1 MTTTL
6 ASGAAAHAAADAL
19 ATPVHNPRRVSSV
32 RPSFSTFQE
41 SHRRS
46 RAASRSSQHH
56 FEDADIKLPSLV
68 PGIRPAYSTPLP
80 VLPMIV
86 LCLAMLSELLSANLS
101 QPFMLNMVEK
111 FFLAK
116 GHDPKDDLDALVGL
130 WTGNLVSVFYITQ
143 FLTSLLWSSIAD
155 RHGRRAVLVASML
168 GNGIALLMFGTS
180 QSLPEAICVRLIQG
194 IFGGAIGVF
203 RGSVRDLTDDTNA
216 TRAYAM
222 LGFSWG
228 LGGVIGPVIG
238 GVFESPA
245 VNWSGTFLSRIPVFE
260 RLPYF
265 LPTLLG
271 GSIMFVGAVLA
282 CFLSWDGGV
291 RGGQRIQLEV
301 EKDEPLAAARDE
313 TPVPSRRPTI
323 SQALRI
329 NNPGDLLSPTSHE
342 GTPIGG
348 SMHGQTP
355 GYSSSHVP
363 QYGQSATRPMHR
375 HESMASIGTAY
386 GYGGIRSKHPTLAA
400 RRAIEAARRR
410 TAADGGSGSV
420 GAEDADRNVS
430 FATKLL
436 LANEE
441 NNFNINDLWLSAAVA
456 QDTAVFDDDDEY
468 DEDLDDDDE
477 IMETQDGN
485 LVDLDDASSSV
496 VAAEDSSSGT
506 PLHSAFS
513 STTTHLDSPSHTH
526 FPRNR
531 TASHRYGRSRVFS
544 TASTSA
550 GFRAPSGMSS
560 RRQSGSSNVVPAI
573 FSNTGLASTPG
584 IAAFEE
590 PAEDG
595 SDLFSPTGTVR
606 RMPALTAI
614 SEQQQ
619 SSPVESS
626 SASTQVAEKP
636 TSRWKLLPL
645 LVIAQ
650 YGLLACHDSAHAQI
664 FLSFIITPYKSGGVG
679 VTPANYSVFVA
690 IMCVGQLVYQFYL
703 FPRLGP
709 PLGRYSMLQMFR
721 IGCWLYVPGYLLVPL
736 LHPIASPD
744 SPGNFITMTSM
755 SLISALRYCG
765 GTFAY
770 TAIMILINAMSPP
783 HLVGLSNGLA
793 QSTVSMARFFGPA
806 IGGAIW
812 SSAIGGNPSGYPNAF
827 YIVTIIATIQCLG
840 TFFIR

>member
-1 MTTTL
+1 MTSTS
-6 ASGAAAHAAADAL
+6 ASGAGAHAAADAL
-19 ATPVHNPRRVSSV
+19 ATPVHHTRRVSSV
-32 RPSFSTFQE
+32 RPSFSTFRE
-41 SHRRS
+41 THRRS
-46 RAASRSSQHH
+46 RAASRSSHHH
-56 FEDADIKLPSLV
+56 FEDEDIKLPSLV

-80 VLPMIV
+80 VLPMVV
-86 LCLAMLSELLSANLS
+86 LCIAMLSELLSANLS

-116 GHDPKDDLDALVGL
+116 GHSREDDLEATVGL

-143 FLTSLLWSSIAD
+143 FFTSLLWSSIAD

-203 RGSVRDLTDDTNA
+203 RGSIRDLTDDTNA

-228 LGGVIGPVIG
+228 LGGVVGPVIG
-238 GVFESPA
+238 GMFESPA
-245 VNWSGTFLSRIPVFE
+245 VNWPNTFFGRIAIFK

-271 GSIMFVGAVLA
+271 GSIMFIGAVLA

-301 EKDEPLAAARDE
+301 EKDEPLAPPRGE
-313 TPVPSRRPTI
+313 TPGPARPPS

-329 NNPGDLLSPTSHE
+329 NNPGGLLSPTAHE
-342 GTPIGG
+342 GTPFGG
-348 SMHGQTP
+348 SVYGQTP
-355 GYSSSHVP
+355 GYSTSHVP
-363 QYGQSATRPMHR
+363 QYGQSVPRTVPR
-375 HESMASIGTAY
+375 HESIASIGTAY

-400 RRAIEAARRR
+400 RRAIEAARRLS
-410 TAADGGSGSV
+410 AAQGRGSV

-436 LANEE
+436 LANED
-441 NNFNINDLWLSAAVA
+441 NTFNINDLWLSAAVA

-468 DEDLDDDDE
+468 DEDIMDEDDDTRDN
-477 IMETQDGN
+477 N
-485 LVDLDDASSSV
+485 LVDLDDAESSV
-496 VAAEDSSSGT
+496 ADTEDNLQSG
-506 PLHSAFS
+506 FS
-513 STTTHLDSPSHTH
+513 SPVTQLGSPSRGT
-526 FPRNR
+526 FSRTR
-531 TASHRYGRSRVFS
+531 TASLRYGRPRVFS
-544 TASTSA
+544 TASTTA
-550 GFRAPSGMSS
+550 GFRRPSGVSS
-560 RRQSGSSNVVPAI
+560 RRHSGSSNVVPAI
-573 FSNTGLASTPG
+573 FSNTGLSSTPG
-584 IAAFEE
+584 ITPYDES
-590 PAEDG
+590 AEDG
-595 SDLFSPTGTVR
+595 TDLFSPTGTVR
-606 RMPALTAI
+606 RIGVPALTAI
-614 SEQQQ
+614 HEQQQ
-619 SSPVESS
+619 SPTASS
-626 SASTQVAEKP
+626 SSSTQVAEKP
-636 TSRWKLLPL
+636 ASRWKLLPL

-650 YGLLACHDSAHAQI
+650 YGLLACHDSAHGQI

-690 IMCVGQLVYQFYL
+690 IMCVGQLIYQFYL

-709 PLGRYSMLQMFR
+709 PLGRFSMLQMFR
-721 IGCWLYVPGYLLVPL
+721 LGCLLYVPGYLLVPL
-736 LHPIASPD
+736 LHPIASPT

-770 TAIMILINAMSPP
+770 TAIMILINAMTPP
-783 HLVGLSNGLA
+783 HLVGLANGLA

-806 IGGAIW
+806 LGGAIW
-812 SSAIGGNPSGYPNAF
+812 SSAIGGNPAGYPRAF
-827 YIVTIIATIQCLG
+827 YTVALISAVQCLG
-840 TFFIR
+840 SFLIR

>member
-1 MTTTL
+1 MTSTS
-6 ASGAAAHAAADAL
+6 ASGAGASAAADAL

-32 RPSFSTFQE
+32 RPSFSTFHE
-41 SHRRS
+41 PHRRS
-46 RAASRSSQHH
+46 RAASRSSHHH
-56 FEDADIKLPSLV
+56 FDDGDFKLPSLV

-86 LCLAMLSELLSANLS
+86 LCIAMLSELLSANLS

-111 FFLAK
+111 FFLDK
-116 GHDPKDDLDALVGL
+116 GHAPEDDLDATVGL

-168 GNGIALLMFGTS
+168 GNGVALLMFGTS
-180 QSLPEAICVRLIQG
+180 QSLSEAICVRLIQG

-228 LGGVIGPVIG
+228 LGGVVGPVIG

-245 VNWSGTFLSRIPVFE
+245 VNWPGTFLGRIPMFE

-301 EKDEPLAAARDE
+301 EKDEPLAAARGE
-313 TPVPSRRPTI
+313 TPAPSRRPTV
-323 SQALRI
+323 SQAMRI
-329 NNPGDLLSPTSHE
+329 NNPGGLLSPAAHE
-342 GTPIGG
+342 GTPLGD
-348 SMHGQTP
+348 SMYGQTQ
-355 GYSSSHVP
+355 GYSSSQAP
-363 QYGQSATRPMHR
+363 RYGQSAPRPMPR
-375 HESMASIGTAY
+375 HESMVSIGTAY

-410 TAADGGSGSV
+410 SAAQGGRGSV
-420 GAEDADRNVS
+420 GEEDADRNIS

-441 NNFNINDLWLSAAVA
+441 NSFNINDLWLSAAVA

-468 DEDLDDDDE
+468 DEDLADDDDE
-477 IMETQDGN
+477 TRDGN

-496 VAAEDSSSGT
+496 VDAEDNSGT
-506 PLHSAFS
+506 PLDSSFS
-513 STTTHLDSPSHTH
+513 SPVTQLGSPSRTN
-526 FPRNR
+526 FSRTR
-531 TASHRYGRSRVFS
+531 TASLRYGRPRVFS
-544 TASTSA
+544 TASTTG
-550 GFRAPSGMSS
+550 GFRRPSGVSS
-560 RRQSGSSNVVPAI
+560 RRHSGSSNVIPAI

-590 PAEDG
+590 PADDG
-595 SDLFSPTGTVR
+595 NDLFSPTGTVR
-606 RMPALTAI
+606 RMGVPALTAI
-614 SEQQQ
+614 TEQQQ
-619 SSPVESS
+619 SSPTASS
-626 SASTQVAEKP
+626 SSSTHVAEKP

-645 LVIAQ
+645 LVISQ

-709 PLGRYSMLQMFR
+709 PLGRFSMLQMFR
-721 IGCWLYVPGYLLVPL
+721 LGCWLYVPGYILVPL
-736 LHPIASPD
+736 LHPIASPT

-770 TAIMILINAMSPP
+770 TAIMILINVMSPP
-783 HLVGLSNGLA
+783 HLIGLSNGLA

-840 TFFIR
+840 TYLIH

>member
-1 MTTTL
+1 MTSTS
-6 ASGAAAHAAADAL
+6 ASGAGASAAADAL

-32 RPSFSTFQE
+32 RPSFSTFHE
-41 SHRRS
+41 PHRRS
-46 RAASRSSQHH
+46 RAASRSSHHH
-56 FEDADIKLPSLV
+56 FDDADFKLPSLV

-86 LCLAMLSELLSANLS
+86 LCIAMLSELLSANLS

-116 GHDPKDDLDALVGL
+116 GHTPEDDLDATVGL

-168 GNGIALLMFGTS
+168 GNGVALLMFGTS

-228 LGGVIGPVIG
+228 LGGVVGPVIG
-238 GVFESPA
+238 GVFESPS
-245 VNWSGTFLSRIPVFE
+245 VNWPGTFLGRIPMFE

-271 GSIMFVGAVLA
+271 GSIMFIGAVLA

-301 EKDEPLAAARDE
+301 EKDEPLAAARGE
-313 TPVPSRRPTI
+313 TPAPSRRPTL
-323 SQALRI
+323 SQAMRI
-329 NNPGDLLSPTSHE
+329 SNTGDLLSPAAHE
-342 GTPIGG
+342 GTPLGG
-348 SMHGQTP
+348 SMYGQTP
-355 GYSSSHVP
+355 GYSSSQAP
-363 QYGQSATRPMHR
+363 QYGQSAPRPMPR

-410 TAADGGSGSV
+410 SAAQGGRGSV
-420 GAEDADRNVS
+420 GEEDADRNIS

-441 NNFNINDLWLSAAVA
+441 NTFNINDLWLSAAVA

-468 DEDLDDDDE
+468 DEDLADDDDE
-477 IMETQDGN
+477 IREGN

-496 VAAEDSSSGT
+496 VDTEDNSGT
-506 PLHSAFS
+506 PLDSSFS
-513 STTTHLDSPSHTH
+513 SPVTQLGSPSRTNFHRT
-526 FPRNR
+526 R
-531 TASHRYGRSRVFS
+531 TASLRYGRPRVFS
-544 TASTSA
+544 TASTTA
-550 GFRAPSGMSS
+550 GFRRPSGVSS
-560 RRQSGSSNVVPAI
+560 RRHSGSSNVIPAI

-590 PAEDG
+590 PADDG
-595 SDLFSPTGTVR
+595 NDLFSPTGTVR
-606 RMPALTAI
+606 RMGVPALTAI
-614 SEQQQ
+614 NEQQQ
-619 SSPVESS
+619 SSPTASS
-626 SASTQVAEKP
+626 SSSTHVAEKP

-645 LVIAQ
+645 LVISQ

-709 PLGRYSMLQMFR
+709 PLGRFSMLQMFR
-721 IGCWLYVPGYLLVPL
+721 LGCWLYVPGYILVPL
-736 LHPIASPD
+736 LHPIASPT

-770 TAIMILINAMSPP
+770 TAIMILINVMSPP
-783 HLVGLSNGLA
+783 HLIGLSNGLA

-840 TFFIR
+840 TYLIH

>member
-1 MTTTL
+1 MTSTS
-6 ASGAAAHAAADAL
+6 ASGAGASAAADAL

-32 RPSFSTFQE
+32 RPSFSTFHE
-41 SHRRS
+41 PHRRS
-46 RAASRSSQHH
+46 RAASRSSHHH
-56 FEDADIKLPSLV
+56 FDDADFKLPSLV

-86 LCLAMLSELLSANLS
+86 LCIAMLSELLSANLS

-116 GHDPKDDLDALVGL
+116 GHTPEDDLDATVGL

-168 GNGIALLMFGTS
+168 GNGVALLMFGTS

-228 LGGVIGPVIG
+228 LGGVVGPVIG
-238 GVFESPA
+238 GVFESPS
-245 VNWSGTFLSRIPVFE
+245 VNWPGTFLGRIPMFE

-271 GSIMFVGAVLA
+271 GSIMFIGAVLA

-301 EKDEPLAAARDE
+301 EKDEPLAAARGE
-313 TPVPSRRPTI
+313 TPAPSRRPTL
-323 SQALRI
+323 SQAMRI
-329 NNPGDLLSPTSHE
+329 SNTGDLLSPAAHE
-342 GTPIGG
+342 GTPLGG
-348 SMHGQTP
+348 SMYGQTP
-355 GYSSSHVP
+355 GYSSSQAP
-363 QYGQSATRPMHR
+363 QYGQSAPRPMPR

-410 TAADGGSGSV
+410 SAAQGGRGSV
-420 GAEDADRNVS
+420 GEEDADRNIS

-441 NNFNINDLWLSAAVA
+441 NTFNINDLWLSAAVA

-468 DEDLDDDDE
+468 DEDLADDDDE
-477 IMETQDGN
+477 IREGN

-496 VAAEDSSSGT
+496 VDTEDNSGT
-506 PLHSAFS
+506 PPGLELLFPSY
-513 STTTHLDSPSHTH
+513 TTGLTFAHQLPPHPH
-526 FPRNR
+526 GVAALR
-531 TASHRYGRSRVFS
+531 TAS
-544 TASTSA
+544 TTA
-550 GFRAPSGMSS
+550 GFRRPSGVSS
-560 RRQSGSSNVVPAI
+560 RRHSGSSNVIPAI

-590 PAEDG
+590 PADDG
-595 SDLFSPTGTVR
+595 NDLFSPTGT
-606 RMPALTAI
+606 
-614 SEQQQ
+614 
-619 SSPVESS
+619 
-626 SASTQVAEKP
+626 P

-645 LVIAQ
+645 LVISQ

-709 PLGRYSMLQMFR
+709 PLGRFSMLQMFR
-721 IGCWLYVPGYLLVPL
+721 LGCWLYVPGYILVPL
-736 LHPIASPD
+736 LHPIASPT

-770 TAIMILINAMSPP
+770 TAIMILINVMSPP
-783 HLVGLSNGLA
+783 HLIGLSNGLA

-840 TFFIR
+840 TYLIH